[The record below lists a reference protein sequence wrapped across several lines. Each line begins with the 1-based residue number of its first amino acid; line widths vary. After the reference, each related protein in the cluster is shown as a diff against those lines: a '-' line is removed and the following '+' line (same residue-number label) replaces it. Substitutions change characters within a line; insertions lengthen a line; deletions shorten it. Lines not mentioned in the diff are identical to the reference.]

1 MEKGKIIIKRMII
14 GFMTVVMTFAGM
26 NITPVQAAA
35 KVELGKKIIILIE
48 SLHLTDIRYGAVIPI
63 ISWQTMKQHF
73 ACSRAF
79 C

>member
-35 KVELGKKIIILIE
+35 KVELGKKINY
-48 SLHLTDIRYGAVIPI
+48 SYRVTSSDGYSVWGSHTN
-63 ISWQTMKQHF
+63 
-73 ACSRAF
+73 
-79 C
+79 

>member
-35 KVELGKKIIILIE
+35 KVELV
-48 SLHLTDIRYGAVIPI
+48 SSYGQMHVL
-63 ISWQTMKQHF
+63 SH
-73 ACSRAF
+73 
-79 C
+79 